1 MKRTLMFVLA
11 LGASLPVAAQ
21 AQSFFGN
28 HEEHREGRE
37 GGFGGEHREGRE
49 GGFGNERRE
58 GGFGG
63 EHREGRE
70 GGFGGEHHEDHH
82 GRR

>member
-1 MKRTLMFVLA
+1 MKRTIMLALA

-21 AQSFFGN
+21 AQSFFGGG

-37 GGFGGEHREGRE
+37 GGFGGEHRESRE
-49 GGFGNERRE
+49 GGFGE
-58 GGFGG
+58 GR
-63 EHREGRE
+63 REGRE
-70 GGFGGEHHEDHH
+70 GGFGGERHEDHH

>member
-1 MKRTLMFVLA
+1 MKRTIMLALA

-21 AQSFFGN
+21 AQSFFGG

-49 GGFGNERRE
+49 GGFGGER
-58 GGFGG
+58 
-63 EHREGRE
+63 
-70 GGFGGEHHEDHH
+70 HEDHH